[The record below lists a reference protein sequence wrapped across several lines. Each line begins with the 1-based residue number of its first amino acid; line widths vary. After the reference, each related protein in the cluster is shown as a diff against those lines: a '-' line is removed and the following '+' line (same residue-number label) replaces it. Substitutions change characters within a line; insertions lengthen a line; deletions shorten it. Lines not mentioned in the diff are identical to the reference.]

1 MSAGIPV
8 SEGLAA
14 SRPAA
19 RRAAP
24 LASLLA
30 VVLLALLPLVAGRA
44 LLEDLFGLFTLLA
57 LALYWNLLAG
67 YAGLISIG
75 QHAWVGV
82 GAYVLFAAG
91 IFLGLD
97 PLTGILLAGLA
108 AAVLAVPTGLF
119 VFRLSGAYF
128 AVGTWVMA
136 EIFRLLAARIT
147 PLGGGAGTSL
157 PPSVVRLL
165 PGVDLVR
172 ELFDVRSGTA
182 RGIVLYWLALL
193 LAAFALW
200 ASWALLRSRPGLAL
214 AAVRDDETAAAGL
227 GVDVR
232 AAKFL
237 VYVFAAF
244 GTGATGALIFLDI
257 GRISPTAAFSVLD
270 WTAYVIFV
278 VVLGG
283 FARLE
288 GPILGAVVFF
298 VLEKAFADYGTWY
311 LMALGLLGILVML
324 FAPRGLWGWIERRF
338 GVEWFATRREPP
350 AFAPPSP
357 EDGRENRR

>member
-1 MSAGIPV
+1 MKA
-8 SEGLAA
+8 
-14 SRPAA
+14 
-19 RRAAP
+19 AAP
-24 LASLLA
+24 HARARTGGGSSVRATATVTLLA
-30 VVLLALLPLVAGRA
+30 VVLLALLPFGADRA
-44 LLEDLFGLFTLLA
+44 LLKDLFGVFTLTA

-67 YAGLISIG
+67 HAGLISIG

-108 AAVLAVPTGLF
+108 AALLAVPTGLF

-136 EIFRLLAARIT
+136 EIFRLFAARIT

-157 PPSVVRLL
+157 PPSVVGML
-165 PGVDLVR
+165 PSVDLVQDI
-172 ELFDVRSGTA
+172 FHVRTGTA
-182 RGIVLYWLALL
+182 RAIVLYWTALG

-200 ASWALLRSRPGLAL
+200 ACWALLRSRPGLAL
-214 AAVRDDETAAAGL
+214 AAVRDDEAAAAGL

-232 AAKFL
+232 ATKFL

-257 GRISPTAAFSVLD
+257 GRISPNAAFSVLD

-288 GPILGAVVFF
+288 GAILGAVVFF
-298 VLEKAFADYGTWY
+298 VLQKVFADYGTWY

-324 FAPRGLWGWIERRF
+324 FAPHGLWGWIERRF
-338 GVEWFATRREPP
+338 GLEWFATRREPP
-350 AFAPPSP
+350 GLAPSASG
-357 EDGRENRR
+357 DGGEQRP